1 MTIFF
6 QDKDTEDVLFGIE
19 DATSVP
25 NVGESVM
32 IDTTWYIVTER
43 TFYCNSRYSCTL
55 WVMEDSNESED
66 NSRD

>member
-6 QDKDTEDVLFGIE
+6 QDKDTENVLFRIE
-19 DATSVP
+19 NAAVIP

-43 TFYCNSRYSCTL
+43 TFYCNGKYSCTL
-55 WVMEDSNESED
+55 WVMEEQQ
-66 NSRD
+66 